1 MSDVLLEVKNLKKYF
16 DTPKGKL
23 QAVDNVSFT
32 IERGKTLGIV
42 GESGCG
48 KSTTG
53 RTLLRLLEPT
63 SGTVLFEGKDVAK
76 LSKRDM
82 RAMRK
87 DMQIIFQDP
96 FSSLDPKMPINKLIS
111 EPIVNAGLIKDKKK
125 LEARVLELMETVG
138 LAPRLYNSYPHE
150 LDGGRRQRVGIARA
164 LALDPKFIVCDEP
177 VSALDVSIQA
187 QILNLLKKLQK
198 ERGLT
203 YVFITHDLSVIYYF
217 ADEIAVMYLGKLVEK
232 GDYVRSSLF
241 HNGIF
246 AMGAMQIA
254 TQGENGSVYPRTRQ
268 LHGVAYGDF
277 KCKDGRYVYIASGY
291 AEKLIAKVF
300 SIIGRSDLIDDP
312 KFNSAQAR
320 RENADEMYAIIK
332 DAMLQRTSDEWLDF
346 AREADIPMVR
356 MQHFSEVSYD
366 EQALANGYIQDVT
379 YPSGVTYKIAS
390 SPIEMDSIGELHT
403 EPTKAIGTDTE
414 AVLKEHGFTDEQIGQ
429 LRAAGIIN

>member
-1 MSDVLLEVKNLKKYF
+1 MGKPLSGIKVVELADFVSAPVCARILADMGAEVIKIERNTGNVWRATGKASCPWKFTDEENPGYDINNTGKRHIVLNLKTAEGLEACHKLLETADVFVTNMRVQALK
-16 DTPKGKL
+16 
-23 QAVDNVSFT
+23 
-32 IERGKTLGIV
+32 RLGLDY
-42 GESGCG
+42 ES
-48 KSTTG
+48 
-53 RTLLRLLEPT
+53 
-63 SGTVLFEGKDVAK
+63 V
-76 LSKRDM
+76 
-82 RAMRK
+82 
-87 DMQIIFQDP
+87 
-96 FSSLDPKMPINKLIS
+96 
-111 EPIVNAGLIKDKKK
+111 KDKYPTMIYAIGLGYGEKGPDANNPAFDHTAFW
-125 LEARVLELMETVG
+125 ARTGFLMDMAPLTDDYHPVFPPSSVG
-138 LAPRLYNSYPHE
+138 DNFTGITLASE
-150 LDGGRRQRVGIARA
+150 VCAA
-164 LALDPKFIVCDEP
+164 LFNRTKT
-177 VSALDVSIQA
+177 
-187 QILNLLKKLQK
+187 
-198 ERGLT
+198 G
-203 YVFITHDLSVIYYF
+203 
-217 ADEIAVMYLGKLVEK
+217 K

>member
-1 MSDVLLEVKNLKKYF
+1 MGKPLFGIKVVELADFVSAPVCARILADMGAEVIKIERNTGNVWRATGKASCPWKFTDEENPGYDINNTGKRHIVLNLKTTEGLVACHKLLESADVFVTNMRVQALKRLGLDYESVKDKY
-16 DTPKGKL
+16 P
-23 QAVDNVSFT
+23 
-32 IERGKTLGIV
+32 
-42 GESGCG
+42 
-48 KSTTG
+48 
-53 RTLLRLLEPT
+53 
-63 SGTVLFEGKDVAK
+63 
-76 LSKRDM
+76 
-82 RAMRK
+82 
-87 DMQIIFQDP
+87 
-96 FSSLDPKMPINKLIS
+96 KLIYAIGLGYGEKGPDANNPAFDHTAFWARTGFLLDMAPLTDDYHPVFPPSSVGDNFTGITLAS
-111 EPIVNAGLIKDKKK
+111 EVCA
-125 LEARVLELMETVG
+125 
-138 LAPRLYNSYPHE
+138 
-150 LDGGRRQRVGIARA
+150 A
-164 LALDPKFIVCDEP
+164 LFNRTKT
-177 VSALDVSIQA
+177 
-187 QILNLLKKLQK
+187 
-198 ERGLT
+198 G
-203 YVFITHDLSVIYYF
+203 
-217 ADEIAVMYLGKLVEK
+217 K

-268 LHGVAYGDF
+268 LHGVAYGDY

-312 KFNSAQAR
+312 KFNSAEAR

-390 SPIEMDSIGELHT
+390 SPIEMDSIGELNT
-403 EPTKAIGTDTE
+403 EPTKAIGSDTE
-414 AVLKEHGFTDEQIGQ
+414 AVLKEYGYTDEQLSQ
-429 LRAAGIIN
+429 LRADGIIN